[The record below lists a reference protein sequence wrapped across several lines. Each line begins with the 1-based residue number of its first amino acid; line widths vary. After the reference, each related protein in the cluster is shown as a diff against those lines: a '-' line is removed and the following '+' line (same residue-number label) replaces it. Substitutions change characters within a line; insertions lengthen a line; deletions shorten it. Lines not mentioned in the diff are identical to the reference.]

1 MANTVTLTFK
11 ISEDGTLKAMGQQAE
26 KTAKQTDK
34 AGKANDRYQKGQKG
48 VAQAG
53 MNSTKAFSKMRN
65 EIGGGGSGL
74 VGAYAGLAANI
85 FALTATFGALS
96 RAARATQLEQ
106 GLVAM
111 GKASGLAMHSLSKG
125 LVEATGHAISLEEAM
140 RSTALITSAGI
151 DPSSIERFGEV
162 ARKAA
167 GALGRDVQDSI
178 SRLTR
183 GVTKL
188 EPELL
193 DELGIMVRLDD
204 ASKTYADSL
213 GKNVSELTNFEKR
226 QAFLNA
232 TLEEGEKK
240 FGALGDVDVNAYDKL
255 AAGFA
260 NITKSGIG
268 GIAEVLAPIV
278 GYLAESPTALM
289 GAMAAFAATISGQVL
304 GSLTDMSAATAR
316 NSKNMQRLNADTLRA
331 VKPMN
336 LSSKALDNV
345 ITSMKDGN
353 VASHEYKAAMDG
365 QVQSQRTNLGLL
377 NKRNKVLEAGRPLV
391 DDQGKALKRTGI
403 SQDEYNRRM
412 QNSKKI
418 MTNLNIAQSQGRNS
432 SAQLAA
438 AKAQAAL
445 AEGRFGVALK
455 NTMRALKLQQ
465 SALKIASREALTYAG
480 ALNIARL
487 AANGLAM
494 AAKTAGAAIMSMMGF
509 VGMAIMAFTMLK
521 DAVMFV
527 INSLKSD
534 AFKEFEAQEEK
545 LNELTEELAGNVKEL
560 NEFFAD
566 GTGKIQNTTKAYE
579 AMANTLSTFDA
590 QYEKVKKSGEGI
602 RQSFGAQRSAILDL
616 VGSSGAL
623 NDMISERL
631 GFESVQKALNSGSI
645 KQRKANLVLIEN
657 EIDRLILQSRAV
669 QAVGEAFKN
678 ARTPLQEFANANAV
692 KTELDTVTGAINEMR
707 NSLTGGDRDEKGTL
721 KLVPQL
727 ADTAGSDITK
737 IIAENIDSQ
746 SAVIFN
752 VQAEE
757 AQLQALVDAETTAQK
772 AITDERAR
780 QEKNRFRK
788 SHAQRKKD
796 KQNLEK
802 LEAAGI
808 AATAALDGDAAKAA
822 KAIILER
829 IEETKELFNEEQERL
844 QLFKQQEQIQ
854 KNALALVNQEK
865 SHTLTSINERMAA
878 EENLRA
884 LRETDAR
891 ARLEFVDNEH
901 KRLSKSGADDEATR
915 VRIAALLH
923 EQKILSGEIDLIVGQ
938 KLTTEEGIVKQ
949 KKTLM
954 SALKEEQSVEKAILD
969 ITKKINKANSEELT
983 NSIKIAKLNQS
994 IANRKAGMDGKLLPS
1009 QIALLEQDDEVL
1021 KKKVQGMVA
1030 EANTK
1035 KVALKLEKEMT
1046 RMRLQV
1052 LKAEVDVINQKR
1064 VAAGLEGDDLIDLT
1078 ALETTLAGLEGTYGT
1093 LVQNVN
1099 DELSIGI
1106 GLLTEQVN
1114 TTSVID
1120 MQNAER
1126 LKKEIEIDSILK
1138 SQHDAQKGILGEQEK
1153 QFAIRQS
1160 IKEIANTDSAG
1171 NIASAHEAAKIAQES
1186 RKAELA
1192 FAKAKE
1198 AMARKTLK
1206 AENALLEAKWNLMY
1220 AEMAASGGQITEQ
1233 EAAVLNASHT
1243 AMRLQQELNRSKIET
1258 AEEETR
1264 LVADRIKME
1273 EAAAHSAA
1281 GKAGGFAGAIA
1292 SIFGTAAAVSVEGA
1306 VKGAKTTEEDPVVAK
1321 ITATEDKANLIRN
1334 EANRL
1339 LGEGNSILRTISEN
1353 QSPAG
1358 TGGTGSGDNGDD
1370 SGTGNTGDSSGGVS
1384 TGDTAQNG
1392 EESTGIVT
1400 AGVPAANPV
1409 VEGATNE
1416 EEGAGGIL
1424 SNLPKIGEVRG
1435 ALQGMATDMAALGP
1449 DGAGVSQMLSGMDT
1463 MMGAF
1468 EEGGLSAENIGNAI
1482 GGLSSIVAGAA
1493 QNKVNSIDKEIEAE
1507 KKRDGKSAAS
1517 INKIK
1522 ALEKKKEAVERKAFN
1537 TKKKLNMA
1545 QVITSTATAIMKE
1558 AEKGFPAAIPGIAM
1572 FGAMGAA
1579 QLAVIS
1585 GMTYQGGG
1593 SSATAAAPPSV
1604 LNVGERNN
1612 TVDLAKGNNA
1622 AGELAYMRGEDGVGT
1637 GASNFKPTGAF
1648 SGYKHR
1654 NAGGY
1659 VVGEQGPELFM
1670 PETPGEIIPAGRV
1683 GGGEPTNV
1691 NFNISAVDA
1700 QGVEDVLVRQK
1711 GHIIRM
1717 IREAANE
1724 HGQPFLE
1731 TISDGAYT
1739 D

>member
-1 MANTVTLTFK
+1 VANTVTLTFK

-65 EIGGGGSGL
+65 EIGGGGGGL

-96 RAARATQLEQ
+96 RAARATQLEE

-345 ITSMKDGN
+345 IASMKDGN
-353 VASHEYKAAMDG
+353 VASHEYKSAMNG

-377 NKRNKVLEAGRPLV
+377 NKRNKLLEEGKPLV
-391 DDQGKALKRTGI
+391 DAQGKALKKTGI
-403 SQDEYNRRM
+403 SQDEYNRRL

-455 NTMRALKLQQ
+455 NTKRALALQS

-527 INSLKSD
+527 INFLKSK

-560 NEFFAD
+560 NQFFAD

-579 AMANTLSTFDA
+579 AMANVLSTFDA
-590 QYEKVKKSGEGI
+590 QYEKVKKSGQGI
-602 RQSFGAQRSAILDL
+602 RQSFGAQRSAIIDL

-623 NDMISERL
+623 NDMISKRL
-631 GFESVQKALNSGSI
+631 GFESVEKALKSGSI

-657 EIDRLILQSRAV
+657 EIDRLVLQARSV

-707 NSLTGGDRDEKGTL
+707 NSLTSGERDEEGTL

-727 ADTAGSDITK
+727 ADTAGADITK

-757 AQLQALVDAETTAQK
+757 AQLQGLVDAEKAAQN
-772 AITDERAR
+772 AITAEKAR
-780 QEKNRFRK
+780 QEKKRFSR

-796 KQNLEK
+796 KQALEK
-802 LEAAGI
+802 LEAAAI

-822 KAIILER
+822 KAVILEK
-829 IEETKELFNEEQERL
+829 IEGTNELFDAEQERL

-865 SHTLTSINERMAA
+865 SNTLTSINERMAA
-878 EENLRA
+878 EENLRS
-884 LRETDAR
+884 LRETDAKS
-891 ARLEFVDNEH
+891 RLEFVDNEH
-901 KRLSKSGADDEATR
+901 KRLTESGADDEATKT
-915 VRIAALLH
+915 RIAALLH
-923 EQKILSGEIDLIVGQ
+923 QQKILAGEILLIEGQ
-938 KLTTEEGIVKQ
+938 KLTTEETIVKQ

-1030 EANTK
+1030 EAKTK
-1035 KVALKLEKEMT
+1035 KVALKLEKEMS

-1064 VAAGLEGDDLIDLT
+1064 TESNKKLKEGEAAAKLIGTDALTQTISGLDDAYDTMEQNINDG
-1078 ALETTLAGLEGTYGT
+1078 LA
-1093 LVQNVN
+1093 
-1099 DELSIGI
+1099 I
-1106 GLLTEQVN
+1106 GLGLLQEQVN
-1114 TTSVID
+1114 TTSVIH
-1120 MQNAER
+1120 MQTAER
-1126 LKKEIEIDSILK
+1126 LKKEIEIDSIFK

-1171 NIASAHEAAKIAQES
+1171 NVASAYEAAKISQEN
-1186 RKAELA
+1186 RQAELV

-1198 AMARKTLK
+1198 ALARTTLK
-1206 AENALLEAKWNLMY
+1206 AENALLEAKWNLMH

-1233 EAAVLNASHT
+1233 EAAVLNASRT
-1243 AMRLQQELNRSKIET
+1243 AMRLQQDLNRSKIET
-1258 AEEETR
+1258 AEEETK

-1273 EAAAHSAA
+1273 EDAAHSAA

-1292 SIFGTAAAVSVEGA
+1292 SIFGTAAAGSVEGA
-1306 VKGAKTTEEDPVVAK
+1306 VKGAKTTEEDPIVAK

-1339 LGEGNSILRTISEN
+1339 LGANNSILQQIASNTG
-1353 QSPAG
+1353 SPAIVPDPTETTSPTSVDAAKNDDKTDDG
-1358 TGGTGSGDNGDD
+1358 TTKNDKTTDPVVDAGS
-1370 SGTGNTGDSSGGVS
+1370 SS
-1384 TGDTAQNG
+1384 TGETENPVDKLKDTALTMG
-1392 EESTGIVT
+1392 E
-1400 AGVPAANPV
+1400 
-1409 VEGATNE
+1409 
-1416 EEGAGGIL
+1416 L
-1424 SNLPKIGEVRG
+1424 RG
-1435 ALQGMATDMAALGP
+1435 TLQGAARDMAALGP
-1449 DGAGVSQMLSGMDT
+1449 DGEGVSQMLLGADAMAA
-1463 MMGAF
+1463 AF
-1468 EEGGLSAENIGNAI
+1468 EMEGSAADKIGAGIGALSQ
-1482 GGLSSIVAGAA
+1482 IVGGAA
-1493 QNKVNSIDKEIEAE
+1493 QNKVNSIDKEIAAE

-1517 INKIK
+1517 IAKIK
-1522 ALEKKKEAVERKAFN
+1522 ALEKKKEQVERKAFN
-1537 TKKKLNMA
+1537 MKKKMSMA
-1545 QVITSTATAIMKE
+1545 QVVISTAQAIME
-1558 AEKGFPAAIPGIAM
+1558 SAPNIPKMAF
-1572 FGAMGAA
+1572 FGAMGAL
-1579 QLAVIS
+1579 QLATIAGTS
-1585 GMTYQGGG
+1585 YQGGG
-1593 SSATAAAPPSV
+1593 NSIAETGRPSEV
-1604 LNVGERNN
+1604 NMGQRNN
-1612 TVDLAKGNNA
+1612 TVDLANGNNA
-1622 AGELAYMRGEDGVGT
+1622 SGEMAYMRGEDGVGT

-1648 SGYKHR
+1648 SGYKNR

-1670 PETPGEIIPAGRV
+1670 PETPGEIIPAGRL
-1683 GGGEPTNV
+1683 GGAEPTNV

-1731 TISDGAYT
+1731 DISDGSYT
-1739 D
+1739 S

>member
-34 AGKANDRYQKGQKG
+34 AGKANDRYQRGQKG

-96 RAARATQLEQ
+96 RAARATQLEE

-111 GKASGLAMHSLSKG
+111 GQASGLAMHTLSKG

-204 ASKTYADSL
+204 ASKTYADSI

-268 GIAEVLAPIV
+268 GLAEVLAPIV
-278 GYLAESPTALM
+278 SYLAESPTALM

-304 GSLTDMSAATAR
+304 GSLTDMSKATAL
-316 NSKNMQRLNADTLRA
+316 NSKNMQRLNADTLRGIR
-331 VKPMN
+331 PLN

-353 VASHEYKAAMDG
+353 VSSSEYKAAMDG

-377 NKRNKVLEAGRPLV
+377 NKRNKILKEGKPLV
-391 DDQGKALKRTGI
+391 DAQGKALKKTGI
-403 SQDEYNRRM
+403 SQDEYNRRIA
-412 QNSKKI
+412 NSKKI
-418 MTNLNIAQSQGRNS
+418 MSNLNIAQSQGRNS

-465 SALKIASREALTYAG
+465 SALKIASREAFTYAG
-480 ALNIARL
+480 ALNVARL

-527 INSLKSD
+527 VEALKSE

-545 LNELTEELAGNVKEL
+545 LSELTEELSGNVKEL
-560 NEFFAD
+560 NQFFAD
-566 GTGKIQNTTKAYE
+566 GSGKIQNTTKAYE
-579 AMANTLSTFDA
+579 AMANVLSTFDA
-590 QYEKVKKSGEGI
+590 QYEKVKKSGQGI
-602 RQSFGAQRSAILDL
+602 RQSFSAQRSAIIDL

-623 NDMISERL
+623 NDMISKRL
-631 GFESVQKALNSGSI
+631 GFQSVEKALNSGSI
-645 KQRKANLVLIEN
+645 KQRRANLALIEK
-657 EIDRLILQSRAV
+657 EIDNLILQSRAV
-669 QAVGEAFKN
+669 QSVGESFKN

-692 KTELDTVTGAINEMR
+692 KTELDSVTSAINEMR
-707 NSLTGGDRDEKGTL
+707 NSLTSGERDEEGTL
-721 KLVPQL
+721 KLVPKL
-727 ADTAGSDITK
+727 AETDGSDITR

-752 VQAEE
+752 VKAEE
-757 AQLQALVDAETTAQK
+757 AQLQSLVDAETAAQE
-772 AITDERAR
+772 AITAERER
-780 QEKNRFRK
+780 QEKRRGRR
-788 SHAQRKKD
+788 SHSQRKKD
-796 KQNLEK
+796 KQTLEK

-822 KAIILER
+822 KALILER
-829 IEETKELFNEEQERL
+829 IEETNNLFNAEQERL

-865 SHTLTSINERMAA
+865 SNTLTSINERMAA
-878 EENLRA
+878 EESLRS
-884 LRETDAR
+884 LREGDAR
-891 ARLEFVDNEH
+891 ERLKFVAEEH
-901 KRLSKSGADDEATR
+901 KRLTDSGAEDEATTA
-915 VRIAALLH
+915 RINKLKH
-923 EQKILSGEIDLIVGQ
+923 DEKIITGEIALIVGQ
-938 KLTTEEGIVKQ
+938 KLTIEETIVKQ

-954 SALKEEQSVEKAILD
+954 SALKEEHSVEKAILD
-969 ITKKINKANSEELT
+969 VTKKINKANSEELT

-1021 KKKVQGMVA
+1021 KKKVQGLVA

-1035 KVALKLEKEMT
+1035 KAALKLEKEMT

-1064 VAAGLEGDDLIDLT
+1064 TEANSKLKEGETAAKLISTDALTQTISGLDAAYATMEQNIND
-1078 ALETTLAGLEGTYGT
+1078 GLSLG
-1093 LVQNVN
+1093 L
-1099 DELSIGI
+1099 
-1106 GLLTEQVN
+1106 GLLQEQAN
-1114 TTSVID
+1114 TTAQLS
-1120 MQNAER
+1120 METAER

-1138 SQHDAQKGILGEQEK
+1138 SQHDAQKGILAEQEK
-1153 QFAIRQS
+1153 QFEIRQS
-1160 IKEIANTDSAG
+1160 IREIANTDSAG
-1171 NIASAHEAAKIAQES
+1171 NIASASEAAKIAQEN
-1186 RKAELA
+1186 REAELA

-1198 AMARKTLK
+1198 AMAKKTLK

-1233 EAAVLNASHT
+1233 EAAVLNASRT

-1273 EAAAHSAA
+1273 ESAAHSAA

-1292 SIFGTAAAVSVEGA
+1292 SIFGTAAAGSVEGA
-1306 VKGAKTTEEDPVVAK
+1306 VKGAETTEEDPIIAK
-1321 ITATEDKANLIRN
+1321 ITSTEDKANLIRD

-1339 LGEGNSILRTISEN
+1339 LGEGNTILQTIASN
-1353 QSPAG
+1353 TGSPAIVPDPTETPLPTSVDAGKNDDKTDDTTTNSSG
-1358 TGGTGSGDNGDD
+1358 TTTDPVVDTGS
-1370 SGTGNTGDSSGGVS
+1370 SS
-1384 TGDTAQNG
+1384 TGETEDPVDKLKDTALTMG
-1392 EESTGIVT
+1392 E
-1400 AGVPAANPV
+1400 
-1409 VEGATNE
+1409 
-1416 EEGAGGIL
+1416 L
-1424 SNLPKIGEVRG
+1424 RG
-1435 ALQGMATDMAALGP
+1435 TLQGAARDMAALGP
-1449 DGAGVSQMLSGMDT
+1449 DGEGVSQMLLGADAMAA
-1463 MMGAF
+1463 AF
-1468 EEGGLSAENIGNAI
+1468 EMEGSAAEKIGAGIGALSQ
-1482 GGLSSIVAGAA
+1482 IVGGAA
-1493 QNKVNSIDKEIEAE
+1493 QNKVNSIDKEIAAE

-1517 INKIK
+1517 IAKIK
-1522 ALEKKKEAVERKAFN
+1522 ALEKKKEQIERKAFN
-1537 TKKKLNMA
+1537 MKKKMSMA
-1545 QVITSTATAIMKE
+1545 QVVISTAQAIME
-1558 AEKGFPAAIPGIAM
+1558 SAPNIPKMAF
-1572 FGAMGAA
+1572 FGAMGAL
-1579 QLAVIS
+1579 QLATIAS
-1585 GMTYQGGG
+1585 TSYQGGG
-1593 SSATAAAPPSV
+1593 NSIAETGRPSEV
-1604 LNVGERNN
+1604 NMGQRNN